1 MRKSQAMNKN
11 CVKFH
16 YSEVLNSCQAKQG
29 KIN

>member
-1 MRKSQAMNKN
+1 MNKN

-16 YSEVLNSCQAKQG
+16 YSEVLNSCQAKQC